1 MENFDKKEV
10 YSHYSQK
17 VMMLFYSVCS
27 IDEAKLEEN
36 IRNKKLPKSIAKFGA
51 DIRADIAAG
60 RKKAEYDFEKNE
72 LTIFKRSKD
81 EKDSWW
87 TRQKDRVNKAQWLAT
102 GGKVREESV

>member
-1 MENFDKKEV
+1 MENLDKKEV

-17 VMMLFYSVCS
+17 VMMLFANVVT
-27 IDEAKLEEN
+27 IEQGKVEQN
-36 IRNKKLPKSIAKFGA
+36 IREKHLPRTAAKFGQ